1 MIIEYICGDKPNDI
15 KSIKMEKILVAVDLS
30 DLATVAI
37 DYAASFAG
45 AFKSHIHI
53 LHVKAPVP
61 SYIGNEIVPP
71 VIPVENAAES
81 ENISRDLSAMA
92 EYLHQKGIKTD
103 YELARGP
110 VIETIIEKAADY
122 NADLIIMGA
131 HNHGFLYR
139 AFIGSVCSGVVKHSH
154 CPVLIIPGK

>member
-1 MIIEYICGDKPNDI
+1 MN
-15 KSIKMEKILVAVDLS
+15 KILVAVDLS

-37 DYAASFAG
+37 DHAATLAG
-45 AFKSHIHI
+45 TFHSHIHI
-53 LHVKAPVP
+53 LHVEAYTP

-71 VIPVENAAES
+71 VIPIENPEETES
-81 ENISRDLSAMA
+81 ISRDLSSMA
-92 EYLHQKGIKTD
+92 DYLLQRGIKAD
-103 YELARGP
+103 YELAKGP
-110 VIETIIEKAADY
+110 VIETIIEKAAIY

-139 AFIGSVCSGVVKHSH
+139 AFIGSVCAGVVKNSH